1 MQLFG
6 GASEPLFRFASFAAI
21 FVAMALLELASPK
34 RTPRRA
40 KTRRWATNLA
50 IVGLGIVVV
59 RLLAFL
65 AAPLVAVGAAL
76 IAEQKCWGLLNFVDW
91 PGVLEIGLA
100 VVALDFALWFQH
112 WASHKVPIL
121 WRLHRMHHADV
132 DLDVTTALRF
142 HPIEIGLSMLY
153 KVAWVLA
160 LGAAPLGV
168 VLFEVFLNS
177 CAVFN
182 HANVDLPR
190 RLEGILRL
198 LLVTPDMHRVHHS
211 VERREHDT
219 NFGFNLS
226 VWDRLFRT
234 YTPEPEK
241 GHLGMTIGLEPY
253 QSDAPTRLGWSLAL
267 PFRGPS
273 RLE

>member
-1 MQLFG
+1 
-6 GASEPLFRFASFAAI
+6 
-21 FVAMALLELASPK
+21 
-34 RTPRRA
+34 
-40 KTRRWATNLA
+40 
-50 IVGLGIVVV
+50 LGIK
-59 RLLAFL
+59 FL
-65 AAPLVAVGAAL
+65 VIVTLGAPPVAVL
-76 IAEQKCWGLLNFVDW
+76 
-91 PGVLEIGLA
+91 
-100 VVALDFALWFQH
+100 
-112 WASHKVPIL
+112 
-121 WRLHRMHHADV
+121 
-132 DLDVTTALRF
+132 
-142 HPIEIGLSMLY
+142 
-153 KVAWVLA
+153 
-160 LGAAPLGV
+160 
-168 VLFEVFLNS
+168 LFEIALNATS
-177 CAVFN
+177 MFN
-182 HANVDLPR
+182 HSNVRMPEAVER
-190 RLEGILRL
+190 VLRW